1 MGIVDNVDL
10 TEGIM
15 ISDEVSEATGKLDDK
30 KKKTCTDLIS
40 SLQNIWIAAAD

>member
-30 KKKTCTDLIS
+30 KKDVYGSDLITAEHLDCS
-40 SLQNIWIAAAD
+40 S